1 MGQSGAIELQQQAN
15 IFGVVAFGRM
25 PQTEISNFVE
35 TFGQDMLKE
44 ATNEFV
50 ALDAAGVPA
59 GRFAPLVLY
68 SDGVIVETDDAG
80 VGDGNAED
88 VSRKIFE
95 HGLLALAPR
104 GDVDDPALAP
114 DGLRDDKVGTFL
126 FEQSLE
132 LIAHQLGQG
141 IDRDQKHIACRMPIA
156 AVVGNA
162 AAGDKT
168 MNVGVIEQLLG
179 PGVQDGKH
187 PNGTTDEA
195 AIAGEFDDGIGG
207 RFHQQGVAISL
218 V

>member
-1 MGQSGAIELQQQAN
+1 MIRDVGIGAFGVGRSGAIELQQQAN

-114 DGLRDDKVGTFL
+114 DGLRDDK
-126 FEQSLE
+126 S
-132 LIAHQLGQG
+132 
-141 IDRDQKHIACRMPIA
+141 
-156 AVVGNA
+156 
-162 AAGDKT
+162 
-168 MNVGVIEQLLG
+168 
-179 PGVQDGKH
+179 
-187 PNGTTDEA
+187 
-195 AIAGEFDDGIGG
+195 G
-207 RFHQQGVAISL
+207 RFFSSRALSL
-218 V
+218 LRTSLAKALTGTRNALRAGCQLRPSSVTPPPVTRQ